1 MHLRVGFRRRLVRR
15 MEALEDLALARRGPG
30 PDPWNRV
37 RFGASVLVLILLVG
51 VIGYRILGLGLFDSI
66 YQTGITVT
74 TVGFDETGP
83 ESEIDQAYRIFT
95 LFLVFFGTGGV
106 LYTVG
111 MIVEAFL
118 EGSLTDDRRKR
129 KEQRMI
135 DQMSNHVIVAGA
147 GRVGTAI
154 VEYAHRHRADVVV
167 IDRQPADDLGVP
179 VVIGEATDEDVLH
192 RAGVDRAHTLI
203 AALNTDAD
211 NIYVTLTARAL
222 RPDLFIVVR
231 TTHQTDEPKFRRAGA
246 DRVVNPHEI
255 GGSRMGAIAMHP
267 NVAEFMD
274 EVLHDESLDVSIQE
288 MTIAPAS
295 SAVGRTAGEVFGQLK
310 QRPLLVAIRDQGAH
324 YTSNPP
330 AESVLEAGHV
340 LIILGSARE
349 ITALEAALKA

>member
-1 MHLRVGFRRRLVRR
+1 MRLKTALPRRIVRR
-15 MEALEDLALARRGPG
+15 PTATAGIAPAHWRSGTN
-30 PDPWNRV
+30 PWSRV
-37 RFGASVLVLILLVG
+37 RFGASVIALILLVG

-83 ESEIDQAYRIFT
+83 ESEIDRAYRIFT

-118 EGSLTDDRRKR
+118 EGSLTDDRRQR

-135 DQMSNHVIVAGA
+135 DHMSDHVIVAGA

-154 VEYAHRHRADVVV
+154 VEYAQRRRSEVVV
-167 IDRQPADDLGVP
+167 IDRGPAEDLGVP
-179 VVIGEATDEDVLH
+179 VVVGEATDEEVLH
-192 RAGVDRAHTLI
+192 RAGIDRAHTLI

-231 TTHQTDEPKFRRAGA
+231 TTDQADEPKFFRAGA
-246 DRVVNPHEI
+246 NRVVNPHEI
-255 GGSRMGAIAMHP
+255 GGSRMGAIAMDP

-274 EVLHDESLDVSIQE
+274 EVLHDESHDVTIQE
-288 MTIAPAS
+288 MSVAPGSKA
-295 SAVGRTAGEVFGQLK
+295 AGRTAGEVFASLRE
-310 QRPLLVAIRDQGAH
+310 RPLLVAIRDPAAH
-324 YTSNPP
+324 YNPNPP
-330 AESVLEAGHV
+330 PESILKTGHV
-340 LIILGSARE
+340 LIILGSAGE
-349 ITALEAALKA
+349 ISALKAAVEA